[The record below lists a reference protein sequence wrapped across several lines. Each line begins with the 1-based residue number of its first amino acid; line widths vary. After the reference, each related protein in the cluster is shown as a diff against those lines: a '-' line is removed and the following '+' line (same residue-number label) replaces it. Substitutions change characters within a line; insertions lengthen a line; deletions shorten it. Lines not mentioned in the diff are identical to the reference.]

1 MCKDRKSV
9 ASLTCSDIREK
20 PGCAFCCPGLRR
32 DCGPGCG
39 SGHGWFAGWS
49 GEGGFAWA
57 CAARGLF
64 RRLSDGLLL
73 LTVTAFGGWASGRAG
88 GRSGKVGKG
97 GQHQRTGGHIVR
109 NTYLKGWGGFASLFG
124 SPVRG
129 LLSYLILS
137 FSAFLFFSFGHL
149 YSYLEFRVR
158 SLLA

>member
-1 MCKDRKSV
+1 VVRAVGAGMVGLLGGRGRAV
-9 ASLTCSDIREK
+9 LHGPVLREVS
-20 PGCAFCCPGLRR
+20 
-32 DCGPGCG
+32 
-39 SGHGWFAGWS
+39 SGVYRTGYYY
-49 GEGGFAWA
+49 
-57 CAARGLF
+57 
-64 RRLSDGLLL
+64 LLL
-73 LTVTAFGGWASGRAG
+73 LPLAG
-88 GRSGKVGKG
+88 GRADGRLGKAGKG